1 MTGAYDVGIL
11 TIGCI
16 DMTDVEV
23 LQIFAVN
30 MIVPMISIVYWNGEI
45 SPSAELSINM
55 ATLVGTFIGQVVTG
69 VLGDR
74 LGRKKMYGALLILII
89 VGTVGLSLVS
99 KGVTN
104 SVNILGWIVS
114 WRILMGIGIGGDYP
128 LR

>member
-1 MTGAYDVGIL
+1 MTGAYDVSIL
-11 TIGCI
+11 TIGRI
-16 DMTDVEV
+16 DTTDVEA
-23 LQIFAVN
+23 LQIYAVN

-55 ATLVGTFIGQVVTG
+55 ATLVGTLIGQVVVG

-99 KGVTN
+99 KGVAN
-104 SVNILGWIVS
+104 SVNVLGWVVS
-114 WRILMGIGIGGDYP
+114 WRILMGAGIGGDYP

>member
-1 MTGAYDVGIL
+1 MTGAYDVSTL
-11 TIGCI
+11 TISCI
-16 DMTDVEV
+16 DMTNIEAP
-23 LQIFAVN
+23 QIFAVN

-55 ATLVGTFIGQVVTG
+55 ATLVGTFIGQVVIG

-89 VGTVGLSLVS
+89 IGTVGLSLVS
-99 KGVTN
+99 KGVAN
-104 SVNILGWIVS
+104 SINILGWVVS

>member
-55 ATLVGTFIGQVVTG
+55 ATLVGTFIGQVVIG

-74 LGRKKMYGALLILII
+74 LGRKKMYGALLIMII
-89 VGTVGLSLVS
+89 VGTVGLSIVS
-99 KGVTN
+99 KGVAN

>member
-1 MTGAYDVGIL
+1 MTGAYDVSIL

-16 DMTDVEV
+16 DITDVEA
-23 LQIFAVN
+23 LQIYAVN
-30 MIVPMISIVYWNGEI
+30 MIVPMVSIVYWNGEI

-55 ATLVGTFIGQVVTG
+55 ATLVGTLIGQVVVG

-99 KGVTN
+99 KGVAN
-104 SVNILGWIVS
+104 SVNVLGWVVS
-114 WRILMGIGIGGDYP
+114 WRILMGAGIGGDYP

>member
-1 MTGAYDVGIL
+1 MTGAYDVSIL
-11 TIGCI
+11 AIGCI
-16 DMTDVEV
+16 DTADVEA

-55 ATLVGTFIGQVVTG
+55 ATLVGTLIGQVVFG

-74 LGRKKMYGALLILII
+74 HGRKEMYGHLLILII

-99 KGVTN
+99 RGIAN
-104 SVNILGWIVS
+104 SVNVLGWVVS
-114 WRILMGIGIGGDYP
+114 WRILMGVGIGGDYP

>member
-1 MTGAYDVGIL
+1 MTGAYDVSIL

-16 DMTDVEV
+16 DITDVQA

-55 ATLVGTFIGQVVTG
+55 ATLVGTLIGQVVVG

-74 LGRKKMYGALLILII
+74 RGRKGMYGPLLILII

-99 KGVTN
+99 KGVAN
-104 SVNILGWIVS
+104 SVNVLGWVVS
-114 WRILMGIGIGGDYP
+114 WRLLMGIGIGGDYP

>member
-1 MTGAYDVGIL
+1 MTGAYDVSIPA
-11 TIGCI
+11 IGCI
-16 DMTDVEV
+16 DTTDVEA

-55 ATLVGTFIGQVVTG
+55 ATLVGTLIGQVVVG

-74 LGRKKMYGALLILII
+74 HGRKKMYGHLLILII

-99 KGVTN
+99 RGIAN
-104 SVNILGWIVS
+104 SVNVLGWVVS
-114 WRILMGIGIGGDYP
+114 WRILMGVGIGGDYP